1 MSSLTAN
8 SSLLLYGSKIY
19 EVLQY
24 YYAPSATALDTT
36 NVVNTL
42 YAFIGKVTPWDD
54 PYNPPVPTQDQY
66 SLKEVF
72 KNIVTAK
79 KITSA
84 DISPVLP
91 RKDWTSGTV
100 YDYYSD
106 TTDMFTVNS
115 DNLVN
120 KNFYVRN
127 RYDQVFKC
135 LWNGGNVPSTD
146 EPFFQP
152 GQYGTD
158 NIYTGVDGYKWK
170 YVYSIDTGSK
180 VKFMD
185 ANWMPIPVSES
196 DPNPL
201 LADAGYGNIDVIN
214 VINGGSGYDPA
225 NAVVTVTV
233 TGDGSTTATGIA
245 QISGGSITDIIVT
258 DTGKNYTYSN
268 VSITSTIGSGATA
281 IAPVSPIGGHSF
293 SDISELGCKHVMIT
307 SEFTGSENGVI
318 PTDIDFHQ
326 IGLLINPVAESTSP
340 NPANGS
346 IYKVSTDLVVAPGF
360 GTYGIDEIVYQGTT
374 LETSTFSATVLS
386 FDPAS
391 NVVRLINTKGSLT
404 TNAPVFGDSSK
415 TVRTL
420 LSYSLP
426 DFQALSGLI
435 TFLENR
441 TGIQRSADG
450 IEQFKVVLGY

>member
-91 RKDWTSGTV
+91 RKDWTSGTI

-135 LWNGGNVPSTD
+135 LWN
-146 EPFFQP
+146 
-152 GQYGTD
+152 
-158 NIYTGVDGYKWK
+158 
-170 YVYSIDTGSK
+170 
-180 VKFMD
+180 
-185 ANWMPIPVSES
+185 AN
-196 DPNPL
+196 
-201 LADAGYGNIDVIN
+201 G
-214 VINGGSGYDPA
+214 
-225 NAVVTVTV
+225 
-233 TGDGSTTATGIA
+233 A
-245 QISGGSITDIIVT
+245 QIGR
-258 DTGKNYTYSN
+258 
-268 VSITSTIGSGATA
+268 A
-281 IAPVSPIGGHSF
+281 
-293 SDISELGCKHVMIT
+293 HV
-307 SEFTGSENGVI
+307 
-318 PTDIDFHQ
+318 
-326 IGLLINPVAESTSP
+326 
-340 NPANGS
+340 
-346 IYKVSTDLVVAPGF
+346 
-360 GTYGIDEIVYQGTT
+360 
-374 LETSTFSATVLS
+374 
-386 FDPAS
+386 
-391 NVVRLINTKGSLT
+391 
-404 TNAPVFGDSSK
+404 
-415 TVRTL
+415 
-420 LSYSLP
+420 
-426 DFQALSGLI
+426 
-435 TFLENR
+435 
-441 TGIQRSADG
+441 
-450 IEQFKVVLGY
+450 